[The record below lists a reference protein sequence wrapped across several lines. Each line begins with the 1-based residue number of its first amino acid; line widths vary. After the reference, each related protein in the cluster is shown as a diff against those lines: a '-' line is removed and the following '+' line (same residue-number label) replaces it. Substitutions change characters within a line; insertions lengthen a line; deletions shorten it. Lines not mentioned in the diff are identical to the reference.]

1 MAIRKKKYTKYKM
14 QYGFPRSGSDAFFW
28 HLTPWPPLLKGEG
41 EKGVGGKGGEV
52 HENNEK

>member
-1 MAIRKKKYTKYKM
+1 MDNL
-14 QYGFPRSGSDAFFW
+14 PRSGNDAFFW